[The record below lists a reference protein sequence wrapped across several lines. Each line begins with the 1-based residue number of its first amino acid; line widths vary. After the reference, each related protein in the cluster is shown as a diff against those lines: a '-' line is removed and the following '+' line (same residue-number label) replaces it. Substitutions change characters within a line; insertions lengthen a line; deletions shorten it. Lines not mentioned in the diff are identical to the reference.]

1 MTSSKKSPTTSR
13 KEKESAGKKSQK
25 IAPAPATG
33 KELIVQENKAGR
45 AIYDPMSFYQEIVHK
60 TNIFFK
66 IFEKEEKAIEYIC
79 FHFLSNDMSRYKK
92 SRKFHGTR
100 CSPVPKRTKR
110 LLIADTQASES
121 ENEDPRDSEDH
132 TNTFERSLQVLQQTD
147 DLVAFPEC
155 IGKSVKEIIH
165 LKLGISN
172 TTKYRK
178 VYSQVDN
185 VWVVYWRD

>member
-1 MTSSKKSPTTSR
+1 M
-13 KEKESAGKKSQK
+13 
-25 IAPAPATG
+25 
-33 KELIVQENKAGR
+33 VQVHNEVER
-45 AIYDPMSFYQEIVHK
+45 DVYDSMSFYQELVHK
-60 TNIFFK
+60 TNIYFK

-92 SRKFHGTR
+92 SRKFLGTR
-100 CSPVPKRTKR
+100 CSPVPKRRKR
-110 LLIADTQASES
+110 LLIADTEASES
-121 ENEDPRDSEDH
+121 ENEEPRESEDE
-132 TNTFERSLQVLQQTD
+132 TYSLERYLQEADPTD

-155 IGKSVKEIIH
+155 IGKSVKEIIR
-165 LKLGISN
+165 LKIGISN

>member
-1 MTSSKKSPTTSR
+1 M
-13 KEKESAGKKSQK
+13 
-25 IAPAPATG
+25 
-33 KELIVQENKAGR
+33 VQLHNEVER
-45 AIYDPMSFYQEIVHK
+45 ANYDPMSFYQELVHK
-60 TNIFFK
+60 TNIYFK
-66 IFEKEEKAIEYIC
+66 IFEKEEKAIDYIC

-121 ENEDPRDSEDH
+121 ENEDPRDCEDD
-132 TNTFERSLQVLQQTD
+132 TTALERYLQESHPTD

-185 VWVVYWRD
+185 VWVVYWKD